1 MIAYLKGKIWQKTPG
16 EVIVDTGGIGY
27 NVLIP
32 LSTYFKLGEPG
43 TPVELHVYTHLTEN
57 ALQLF
62 GFYSAEEK
70 NLFLKLINIS
80 GIGPKLA
87 LNILSGI
94 EPKELEEAVAAT
106 NVSRLALIPGVGKKT
121 ALRLIMEL
129 ADKLEKKEKV
139 LSRRENKERE
149 DLVSAL
155 VNLGFKRKES
165 EHVVDLTI
173 SSFGPQAGFDL
184 LLRECLKK
192 MSRV

>member
-1 MIAYLKGKIWQKTPG
+1 MIAYLKGKIWQKNPG
-16 EVIVDTGGIGY
+16 EVIVDTGGVGY
-27 NVLIP
+27 HLLIP

-43 TPVELHVYTHLTEN
+43 SSVELYVYTHLTEN

-62 GFYSAEEK
+62 GFCTVEEK
-70 NLFLKLINIS
+70 NLFLKLISIS

-87 LNILSGI
+87 LNLLSGI
-94 EPKELEEAVAAT
+94 EPKELEEAVATT
-106 NVSRLALIPGVGKKT
+106 NVSRLSLIPGIGKKT
-121 ALRLIMEL
+121 ALRIIMEL

-155 VNLGFKRKES
+155 VNLGFRRKES
-165 EHVVDLTI
+165 EQVVDLTI
-173 SSFGPQAGFDL
+173 SSLGPQAGFDL

-192 MSRV
+192 MSRL

>member
-1 MIAYLKGKIWQKTPG
+1 MIGYLKGKIWHKSPG
-16 EVIVDTGGIGY
+16 EVIVDTGGVGY
-27 NVLIP
+27 SLLIP

-43 TPVELHVYTHLTEN
+43 AEVELHVYTHLTEN

-62 GFYSAEEK
+62 GFHSLEEK

-94 EPKELEEAVAAT
+94 EPKELEEAVTAT
-106 NVSRLALIPGVGKKT
+106 NVSRLSLIPGIGKKT
-121 ALRLIMEL
+121 ALRIIMEL
-129 ADKLEKKEKV
+129 ADKLEKKERV
-139 LSRRENKERE
+139 LSKRENRERE

-155 VNLGFKRKES
+155 INLGFKRKES
-165 EHVVDLTI
+165 EQVVDLTI
-173 SSFGPQAGFDL
+173 SSLGPQAGFDL

-192 MSRV
+192 MSRL

>member
-1 MIAYLKGKIWQKTPG
+1 MIGYLKGKIWHKSPG
-16 EVIVDTGGIGY
+16 EVIIDTGGVGY
-27 NVLIP
+27 SVLIP

-43 TPVELHVYTHLTEN
+43 AEVELHVYTHLTEN

-62 GFYSAEEK
+62 GFHSLEEK

-94 EPKELEEAVAAT
+94 EPKELEEAVTAT
-106 NVSRLALIPGVGKKT
+106 NVSRLSLIPGIGKKT
-121 ALRLIMEL
+121 ALRIIMEL
-129 ADKLEKKEKV
+129 ADKLEKKERV
-139 LSRRENKERE
+139 LSKRENRERE

-165 EHVVDLTI
+165 EQVVDLTI
-173 SSFGPQAGFDL
+173 SSLGPQAGFDL

-192 MSRV
+192 MSRL